1 MWFVVAS
8 VFLCVAVWF
17 VDDVFVSLFFS
28 FSQALGKPKPV
39 VVWVSPSVSSSR
51 TRSSPLTR
59 TASCSTS
66 PRPAPAPV
74 FFFNDD
80 DVTTFVSG
88 PFFWCFCVVSTERK
102 LRVTGAHGTTFF
114 REPIFSLSFRLT
126 DAAFLVCCF
135 TPLCLCRLVRWCFGS
150 FC

>member
-17 VDDVFVSLFFS
+17 VDDVCCFSFFFS

-51 TRSSPLTR
+51 TRSSPSTR
-59 TASCSTS
+59 TPSCSTS
-66 PRPAPAPV
+66 PRPPPAPV
-74 FFFNDD
+74 FFFYDDD

-88 PFFWCFCVVSTERK
+88 PFFWCFCVVSIERK
-102 LRVTGAHGTTFF
+102 IRLTGAHGTMFF

-135 TPLCLCRLVRWCFGS
+135 TPL
-150 FC
+150 